1 MGEGLSS
8 INSLSPLHLS
18 QLPQVQVYQ
27 KGKDAT
33 ETFLDNQ
40 KLLKKF
46 LAPIFFGSGLQTAPP
61 REKLWLRMEDFSSF
75 SLRKTCTRDMLMM
88 KMGEICLNFHTFAID
103 NIRLSKTYPKSL
115 NISRIDFQYI
125 TLQECEAALAS
136 QFVSHG
142 HGHGHVLRHSH
153 WS

>member
-33 ETFLDNQ
+33 ETFLDDQ

-61 REKLWLRMEDFSSF
+61 REKL
-75 SLRKTCTRDMLMM
+75 
-88 KMGEICLNFHTFAID
+88 
-103 NIRLSKTYPKSL
+103 
-115 NISRIDFQYI
+115 
-125 TLQECEAALAS
+125 
-136 QFVSHG
+136 
-142 HGHGHVLRHSH
+142 
-153 WS
+153 